1 MIELPE
7 GVTLKIMPHG
17 QERYYATAPCQGRL
31 VQLGWYTTPKR
42 AHQAILKLNSKR

>member
-1 MIELPE
+1 MMDLPE

-17 QERYYATAPCQGRL
+17 EKRYYATARCQGRE

-42 AHQAILKLNSKR
+42 AHQAFLNVTNN